1 MIEHDIEETIFLTW
15 FPSIVVTSVFLFELT
30 IDRRVTRPYPHPVD
44 VIIIVIIIKTNMM
57 MMIII
62 IIHISSLTY

>member
-1 MIEHDIEETIFLTW
+1 MIEHDIKETIFLTW
-15 FPSIVVTSVFLFELT
+15 FPSIIVTSVFLFELT

-44 VIIIVIIIKTNMM
+44 VIIIKTNMMM

-62 IIHISSLTY
+62 IHISGLTY